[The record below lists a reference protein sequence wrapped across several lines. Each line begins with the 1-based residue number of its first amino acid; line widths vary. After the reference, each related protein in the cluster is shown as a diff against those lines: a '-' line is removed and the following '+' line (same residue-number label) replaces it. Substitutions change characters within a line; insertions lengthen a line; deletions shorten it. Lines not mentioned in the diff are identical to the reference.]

1 MEKRKQELLRS
12 IYARCPAR
20 VEPKMIKKLDILG
33 LPARFHGKVRLPPSK
48 SYLHRALFV
57 AALGKSESTLTSCGS
72 ELADDILATIDVLS
86 ALGVKIRRSEELNGT
101 IEVQPGKTSR
111 KNIDIYARGSGTTAR
126 FAISF
131 AALAGRG
138 TKVTISG
145 DDSLTTRPMQSV
157 FESLGELGV
166 RCSYKGKSGKLP
178 IIVQGGG
185 ISGGE
190 CSVDGSISSQFI
202 SSLLI
207 SCTKAKEDCVIK
219 IRNPRRLVSKPYIDA
234 TLSVLSYF
242 DLDAAPNANYTLFR
256 VKGNQSAKARKL
268 KIPGDMSAAAAL
280 IGATLASGGITEL
293 RGADERFPQA
303 DAAMIPIARR
313 FGSKITQRG
322 ESIKIVS
329 ESGNRK
335 RLNFNLKKSPDIV
348 PVVAGLAAALA
359 VQVKISSIGHLRF
372 KESDR
377 ISVLSRE
384 LGKLGVHT
392 LETSGSLKVVATGR
406 SNLTQ
411 KYAHRPILI
420 NPEKDHRML
429 MALAIAGLSGRYG
442 EILISDPDCVRKSYP
457 DFVMDLQELC
467 HEKNTVK
474 IVEVSR

>member
-1 MEKRKQELLRS
+1 
-12 IYARCPAR
+12 
-20 VEPKMIKKLDILG
+20 MIKNLDILG
-33 LPARFHGKVRLPPSK
+33 LPAKFHGKVRLPPSK

-57 AALGKSESTLTSCGS
+57 AALGKSKSTLTSCGR
-72 ELADDILATIDVLS
+72 ELADDILATIDVLN
-86 ALGVKIRRSEELNGT
+86 AFGVKIRRSEWLNGT
-101 IEVQPGKTSR
+101 IEVQPRKTSR
-111 KNIDIYARGSGTTAR
+111 KNIEIFARGSGTTAR

-131 AALAGRG
+131 AALAARG
-138 TKVTISG
+138 TSVRISG

-157 FESLGELGV
+157 FESLSELGV
-166 RCSYKGKSGKLP
+166 RCSYEGKLGKLP
-178 IIVQGGG
+178 IIVEGGG

-207 SCTKAKEDCVIK
+207 SCTKAKRDCVIRIK
-219 IRNPRRLVSKPYIDA
+219 NPRRLVSKPYIDA
-234 TLSVLSYF
+234 TLAVLSYF
-242 DLDAAPNANYTLFR
+242 GLDAAPNANYTAFR
-256 VKGNQSAKARKL
+256 VKGNQFAKARKL

-280 IGATLASGGITEL
+280 IGATLATRGNSEL
-293 RGADERFPQA
+293 QGADERFPQA

-313 FGSKITQRG
+313 FGSKIIQNG

-329 ESGNRK
+329 EDGNK
-335 RLNFNLKKSPDIV
+335 IKKLNFDLNKSPDIV

-359 VQVKISSIGHLRF
+359 IQVKMINIGHLRF

-384 LGKLGVHT
+384 LRKLGIST
-392 LETSGSLKVVATGR
+392 EETKVSLKIATKR
-406 SNLTQ
+406 SDHTQ
-411 KYAHRPILI
+411 THTRKPILI

-457 DFVMDLQELC
+457 DFVRDLQELC